1 MTESDIIQKGR
12 KMKIKLIVAV
22 VILTLVVM
30 ACGTAPAV
38 NTYVAQPT
46 QVPLPTYTPYPTQR
60 PLPTMVPPT
69 EEPERTG
76 IDTILL
82 NKGFRRDSYQCP
94 SEPCN
99 SYTYHQSNVLVS
111 ALTYADGGF
120 VLGAP
125 LGSGYDSGG
134 AGTIVGEI
142 IIGACGQNVLLWVT
156 SHMEDTQNGKQA
168 GTVEGYRI
176 LMGLIVSDVGVTW
189 INIVIAP
196 PDGLGYG
203 G

>member
-1 MTESDIIQKGR
+1 MRR

-22 VILTLVVM
+22 TVLALVVM
-30 ACGTAPAV
+30 ACGSVPAV
-38 NTYVAQPT
+38 NTYVVQPT
-46 QVPLPTYTPYPTQR
+46 QAPLPTYTPYPTQR
-60 PLPTMVPPT
+60 PLPTQIPPVD
-69 EEPERTG
+69 EPEKTS
-76 IDTILL
+76 IDSLL
-82 NKGFRRDSYQCP
+82 LSMGFFRDNYQCP

-120 VLGAP
+120 VLGSP
-125 LGSGYDSGG
+125 LGGGYDSGG
-134 AGTIVGEI
+134 AGTIVGEV
-142 IIGACGQNVLLWVT
+142 IIGSCGRNVLLWVT

-176 LMGLIVSDVGVTW
+176 LMGLIASDAGVTW
-189 INIVIAP
+189 INIVITP